1 MSTDFQLLRCF
12 DSNCRQRLELEHPDM
27 TCPQC
32 GGVLEI
38 ELSAMD
44 CSASELKNRFRERKV
59 SNNALD
65 VSGVWRFR
73 EFLPLSSTQLGQVV
87 TMGEGNTPLLS
98 APQSAAYA
106 GLDELQI
113 KHLGWNPTG
122 SFKDYGMTVAVSRA
136 RILGARSVACAS
148 TGNTSASMAAYAAQA
163 GMSAVVFIPQGQI
176 AYGKLAQSLEFGAH
190 TLQVDGNFD
199 VALNLLRELS
209 AEAGLYLVNS
219 LNPFRIEGQKTAL
232 FELLEQLEWNPPDRI
247 VLPGGNLGNVSAF
260 GKALREARENGLIE
274 RVPSLLLIQAA
285 GAAPF
290 ANMLSEGQEVLQAW
304 PDPSTLATAIKIG
317 NPVSWQK
324 ALDALRMSNGHSI
337 AVTEQEIAD
346 GKAILGRDGI
356 GCEPAS
362 ATTLAG
368 VRKLC
373 RQGIIAATEK
383 VVLILT
389 GHQSKDAEY
398 TVAYH
403 QGELESKVPGDEGL
417 IEPRFGN
424 RPIRVAACKTDIL
437 ASLAKLLDDRGGKR
451 E

>member
-1 MSTDFQLLRCF
+1 
-12 DSNCRQRLELEHPDM
+12 M
-27 TCPQC
+27 TCPHC
-32 GGVLEI
+32 GGLLEI
-38 ELSAMD
+38 ELPALD
-44 CSASELKNRFRERKV
+44 CAAAELKTRFRERKV

-73 EFLPLSSTQLGQVV
+73 EFLPLPSSQLGQVV

-98 APQSAAYA
+98 APRSAAYA
-106 GLDELQI
+106 GLDELLI

-163 GMSAVVFIPQGQI
+163 GMSAVVFIPQGQV

-190 TLQVDGNFD
+190 TLQIDGNFD

-209 AEAGLYLVNS
+209 VEAGLYLVNS
-219 LNPFRIEGQKTAL
+219 INPFRIEGQKTAL

-260 GKALREARENGLIE
+260 GKALREARESGLIE

-290 ANMLSEGQEVLQAW
+290 ARMVRERHKALQAW
-304 PDPSTLATAIKIG
+304 PHPSTLATAIKIG

-324 ALDALRMSNGHSI
+324 ALEALRMSEGHSV

-346 GKAILGRDGI
+346 AKAILGRDGI

-368 VRKLC
+368 VRNLR
-373 RQGIIAATEK
+373 RQGMIAATER

-403 QGELESKVPGDEGL
+403 QGELKSKTPGDEGL

-424 RPIRVAACKTDIL
+424 RPIRVAARKTDIL
-437 ASLAKLLDDRGGKR
+437 AALATLLDNREGKR